1 MHDARLLRAIF
12 PGRLPI
18 IGMVH
23 LPPLPGA
30 PRSDG
35 SMTGVLE
42 RALEDARA
50 LADGG
55 VDGLIIENYL
65 DAPFHP
71 ERVPPETIAAMAIV
85 TAEVVRQVPVPVGVS
100 VVGNVAA
107 AAVAT
112 AAVAGGRFVRV
123 NVHTGAMLT
132 DQGWIEGRAHET
144 LRLRARLGA
153 PVAIV
158 ADVMVK
164 HAVPPAGLDIAQA
177 ARDAWHRGLADGL
190 IVSGGETGAATDP
203 ARALAVKRAVP
214 EAPVWIGSGLTTE
227 NAAELLA
234 HADGAIVGTAFARGG
249 RAGTGID
256 PDRVRALLEVVR
268 RLR

>member
-1 MHDARLLRAIF
+1 MHGARLLHALF

-85 TAEVVRQVPVPVGVS
+85 TAEVVRQVPVPVGV
-100 VVGNVAA
+100 NVLRNDAA
-107 AAVAT
+107 AAVAI
-112 AAVAGGRFVRV
+112 AAVAGARFVRV

-164 HAVPPAGLDIAQA
+164 HAVPPPGLDAAQA

-190 IVSGGETGAATDP
+190 IVTGGETGAATDP
-203 ARALAVKRAVP
+203 ERVREIKRAVP
-214 EAPVWIGSGLTTE
+214 EAPIWVGSGLTVE
-227 NAAELLA
+227 NAGALLA
-234 HADGAIVGTAFARGG
+234 HADGAIVGTALARDG
-249 RAGTGID
+249 RAGAGID
-256 PDRVRALLEVVR
+256 PDRVRALMEAVR
-268 RLR
+268 GLR

>member
-1 MHDARLLRAIF
+1 
-12 PGRLPI
+12 
-18 IGMVH
+18 
-23 LPPLPGA
+23 
-30 PRSDG
+30 
-35 SMTGVLE
+35 
-42 RALEDARA
+42 
-50 LADGG
+50 
-55 VDGLIIENYL
+55 
-65 DAPFHP
+65 
-71 ERVPPETIAAMAIV
+71 
-85 TAEVVRQVPVPVGVS
+85 
-100 VVGNVAA
+100 
-107 AAVAT
+107 
-112 AAVAGGRFVRV
+112 V

-256 PDRVRALLEVVR
+256 PDRVRALMEVVR